1 MINALPKQPPPTKAR
16 KPLQNRDLQQNN
28 NPLSP
33 YTKKAPYLFDTGLKG
48 SPNRTLLGIF
58 SVFRAQNKPF
68 TGKSLADFI

>member
-48 SPNRTLLGIF
+48 SPYHWNT
-58 SVFRAQNKPF
+58 VTTDKN
-68 TGKSLADFI
+68 